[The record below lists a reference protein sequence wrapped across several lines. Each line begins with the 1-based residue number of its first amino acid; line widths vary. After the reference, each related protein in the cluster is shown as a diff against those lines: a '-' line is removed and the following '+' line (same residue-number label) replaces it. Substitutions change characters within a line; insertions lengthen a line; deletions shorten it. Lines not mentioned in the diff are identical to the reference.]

1 MDQNP
6 SQSQIPRAAIRTM
19 QKDLAGVVFEEW
31 EEVLAESE
39 ILEVLNNFKKGP
51 VKEEGPDLQFEQE
64 LKIARQKE
72 IEETEEKKKIES
84 ESLALIKEREE
95 EQRKKREEEQKRI
108 HEEEKRKAEDL
119 RKKEAEAKAEIESES
134 KLVEEI
140 RKRAWEREKMVKK
153 IMGEE
158 YEKREEEE
166 ELKMIAAEENKR
178 QELLLKQKQKI
189 EAAIENIPK
198 ERAPLDQTKDYLLKE
213 RARITKL
220 LDPILESERKI
231 EENIRL
237 VERQE
242 LAAVIPVEKR
252 KAEKERQILEIEREK
267 IEQDRWGYER
277 EQFKLDEQIKEL
289 DFKYQEIAQKEAK
302 LFQELSDIKKEIER
316 YEKRK
321 QIKEKE
327 REIENISKEKS
338 EVIKK
343 RDEIVTNKRE
353 IEEALAETKDEEE
366 KIERELDFLKQEEMV
381 AKGTEKQ
388 RVEKER
394 GQLEKTRA
402 ELEKKKWQ
410 QEDERRKLVLE
421 ENRFNV
427 RYQNLLERENVLRKE
442 IDDINKFLGIVP
454 PDQPPPEPP
463 QATGEKKAEGD
474 DQKKGAEKK
483 DSGPESNL
491 QKSSS
496 PQKSTDSSEKKQGEK
511 ESEEEKR
518 EKKEAQ
524 KLLEKIEEK
533 RKKEE
538 LLKKLESRRKEDEKR
553 KEEEILSRIRSGI
566 TVPVPPY
573 SPNQKQE
580 ISPATSQTPI
590 IISPS
595 AVSKKRILKIL
606 IFSLIAAL
614 ILGGLGYFIWQMKK
628 PPVNDNLPNET
639 SVTPN
644 GSSNST
650 APSPPT
656 LWESVI
662 PKIEKVQNYKVAS
675 HEEISILVPQI
686 YSQKTEEKQFIRV
699 VFENTAENKFVG
711 LNDFLKAI
719 GIIAPEGLLKAV
731 ENEATI
737 YLYAED
743 ANKSL
748 GFATKIKTPGILDA
762 IMGNTSE
769 QSDIEKIMSSW
780 EQNLTLNLQLLG
792 ALLDRELIENPT
804 CGTSKKTDHELRYC
818 DVAKDCFGSC
828 YSVYKSYLIFGTCCK
843 SVSAAINS
851 LK

>member
-1 MDQNP
+1 MDQSQ

-19 QKDLAGVVFEEW
+19 QKDLAGIVFEEW

-39 ILEVLNNFKKGP
+39 ILEVLNNFKKEPAEKKGSDF
-51 VKEEGPDLQFEQE
+51 EFEQE
-64 LKIARQKE
+64 LKMARQKE
-72 IEETEEKKKIES
+72 MEETEEKRKIES
-84 ESLALIKEREE
+84 EELSLMK
-95 EQRKKREEEQKRI
+95 QREEEQKREKEKEQRRI
-108 HEEEKRKAEDL
+108 QEEEKRKAEEL
-119 RKKEAEAKAEIESES
+119 KKKEAEAAAEIESET
-134 KLVEEI
+134 KVVEEI

-153 IMGEE
+153 IMGQE

-166 ELKMIAAEENKR
+166 EIKMIAAEENKR
-178 QELLLKQKQKI
+178 QELLLGQKQKI

-198 ERAPLDQTKDYLLKE
+198 ERAPLDQTKDYLSKE
-213 RARITKL
+213 KARITRF

-252 KAEKERQILEIEREK
+252 RAEKERQILEIEREK
-267 IEQDRWGYER
+267 IEQDRWEYER
-277 EQFKLDEQIKEL
+277 EQFKFDEQIKEL

-327 REIENISKEKS
+327 REIENISKEKR

-343 RDEIVTNKRE
+343 RDEIVAGKRE
-353 IEEALAETKDEEE
+353 IEESLAETKNEEE
-366 KIERELDFLKQEEMV
+366 KIERELDFLRQEEMV

-427 RYQNLLERENVLRKE
+427 RYQNLLERENALRKE

-454 PDQPPPEPP
+454 PDQPIAKPT
-463 QATGEKKAEGD
+463 QTAEKIEKGGQKEAVAESDQKAE
-474 DQKKGAEKK
+474 
-483 DSGPESNL
+483 STL
-491 QKSSS
+491 QK
-496 PQKSTDSSEKKQGEK
+496 PPPAQKSTNLDGKKSSEE

-518 EKKEAQ
+518 EKKKAQ
-524 KLLEKIEEK
+524 ELLEKMEEK

-538 LLKKLESRRKEDEKR
+538 LLKKLDTRRKEDERR

-566 TVPVPPY
+566 TVPAPPY

-580 ISPATSQTPI
+580 ISPAASRPPI

-595 AVSKKRILKIL
+595 TVSKKRVLKIL
-606 IFSLIAAL
+606 IFSLIAL
-614 ILGGLGYFIWQMKK
+614 LLLGGIGYFMWQTRTNENVSNGT
-628 PPVNDNLPNET
+628 PVA
-639 SVTPN
+639 PN
-644 GSSNST
+644 GDSSHII
-650 APSPPT
+650 PPPPA
-656 LWESVI
+656 LWESAI
-662 PKIEKVQNYKVAS
+662 PKIEKTQNYKIANS
-675 HEEISILVPQI
+675 EEISLLVPQV
-686 YSQKTEEKQFIRV
+686 YSQKMEEKEFIRI
-699 VFENTAENKFVG
+699 VFENTAENKFTG
-711 LNDFLKAI
+711 LNDFLRGI
-719 GIIAPEGLLKAV
+719 GIIAPEDLLKAV

-737 YLYAED
+737 YLYAENN
-743 ANKSL
+743 NKSL
-748 GFATKIKTPGILDA
+748 GFATKIKSPGILDA
-762 IMGNTSE
+762 ITGDTSDR
-769 QSDIEKIMSSW
+769 SDVLKVMSSW
-780 EQNLTLNLQLLG
+780 EQNLTLNVQLLG
-792 ALLDRELIENPT
+792 ALLDRELIENPA
-804 CGTSKKTDHELRYC
+804 CGTAKKTDYELRYC
-818 DVAKDCFGSC
+818 YVAKNCFGSC
-828 YSVYKSYLIFGTCCK
+828 YSLYNDYLIFGTCCA
-843 SVSAAINS
+843 SVSEAISS